1 MINSSL
7 TLIKR
12 KKRKK
17 ETLICKLN
25 EQFNSKMVNLHSNEL
40 DFTTSINKMAIK
52 QSSFSQ
58 VISD

>member
-1 MINSSL
+1 MSSL
-7 TLIKR
+7 IYIHLH
-12 KKRKK
+12 
-17 ETLICKLN
+17 L
-25 EQFNSKMVNLHSNEL
+25 VNLHSNEL